1 MAKACTEDGCDRKH
15 KARGLCATHYHG
27 AARKAAPT
35 VPVSC
40 LKCGETFQVPAT
52 GYRRSTCPSCN
63 RGRNGAHHYGVQ
75 IAEDGTV
82 CGDPKLALSALRSDA
97 TVTDSGCWEWPKLDR
112 KGYPRNITLA
122 TVGEPAHRAVLT
134 AVLGRPLGAEAAH
147 HTCANRACV
156 NPDHLQP
163 VTAAENTAEM
173 LERRA
178 YRARIAELEK
188 QLAALAS

>member
-1 MAKACTEDGCDRKH
+1 MPERLAEVKA
-15 KARGLCATHYHG
+15 Y
-27 AARKAAPT
+27 
-35 VPVSC
+35 
-40 LKCGETFQVPAT
+40 
-52 GYRRSTCPSCN
+52 
-63 RGRNGAHHYGVQ
+63 
-75 IAEDGTV
+75 
-82 CGDPKLALSALRSDA
+82 A

-122 TVGEPAHRAVLT
+122 TASEPAHRAVLT

-178 YRARIAELEK
+178 YRARIAELERK
-188 QLAALAS
+188 LADLAS